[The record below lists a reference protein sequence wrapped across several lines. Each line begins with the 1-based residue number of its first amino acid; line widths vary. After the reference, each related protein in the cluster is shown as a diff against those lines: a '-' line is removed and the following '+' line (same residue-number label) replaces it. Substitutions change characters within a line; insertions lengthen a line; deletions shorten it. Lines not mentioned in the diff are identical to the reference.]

1 MDKGK
6 VQIATMV
13 TEEDKEFIEAFCQE
27 EDISIAQ
34 LIRKAIK
41 EYIEKYNN

>member
-1 MDKGK
+1 MAKI
-6 VQIATMV
+6 QIAAMV

-27 EDISIAQ
+27 EDLSIAQ

-41 EYIEKYNN
+41 EYIERHNN

>member
-1 MDKGK
+1 MAK
-6 VQIATMV
+6 VQIAAMV
-13 TEEDKEFIEAFCQE
+13 SEEDKDMIEAFCAE

-41 EYIEKYNN
+41 EYIERH

>member
-1 MDKGK
+1 MAK
-6 VQIATMV
+6 VQIAAMV
-13 TEEDKEFIEAFCQE
+13 PEEDKEFIEVFCQE

-41 EYIEKYNN
+41 EYIERHNN